1 MGWGRFATAL
11 TILAPAQNGPGGR
24 QKPPAASLL
33 INLNMTAAPA
43 GQDWRAWFAEYG
55 ARLRL
60 IARQWTSGKAHA
72 DDVLPEAFV
81 RFWKH

>member
-1 MGWGRFATAL
+1 MAPVAGR
-11 TILAPAQNGPGGR
+11 NR
-24 QKPPAASLL
+24 PPLRSFN
-33 INLNMTAAPA
+33 NLNITAAPA

-60 IARQWTSGKAHA
+60 IARQWTRGKAHA